1 MKFQVGQLV
10 YMRGYRE
17 NWGVVKAVDRNHH
30 GGGRIVLVRW
40 VEHRA
45 PCGPP
50 EDWMWAS
57 EMRVIEKE
65 PSK

>member
-10 YMRGYRE
+10 YMCGYRG
-17 NWGVVKAVDRNHH
+17 NWGVVKAVERLAPEV
-30 GGGRIVLVRW
+30 IVLVRW

-50 EDWMWAS
+50 EDWMWAR
-57 EMRVIEKE
+57 EMRIIEKGLL
-65 PSK
+65 K

>member
-10 YMRGYRE
+10 YMRGYRG
-17 NWGVVKAVDRNHH
+17 NWGVIKAVERT
-30 GGGRIVLVRW
+30 RSEIIVLVRW

-45 PCGPP
+45 PCGLP
-50 EDWMWAS
+50 EDWMWAR
-57 EMRVIEKE
+57 EMRAIEKE

>member
-1 MKFQVGQLV
+1 
-10 YMRGYRE
+10 RE
-17 NWGVVKAVDRNHH
+17 NWGVVKAVDRDLH

-45 PCGPP
+45 PGMP

-57 EMRVIEKE
+57 EMRLIEKE

>member
-1 MKFQVGQLV
+1 MKFQAGQLV
-10 YMRGYRE
+10 HMRADRE
-17 NWGVVKAVDRNHH
+17 NWGVVKAVDRDLH

-45 PCGPP
+45 PGMP

-57 EMRVIEKE
+57 EMRLIEKE

>member
-1 MKFQVGQLV
+1 MKFQAGQLV
-10 YMRGYRE
+10 HMRAYRE
-17 NWGVVKAVDRNHH
+17 NWGVVKAVDRDLH

-45 PCGPP
+45 SRARP
-50 EDWMWAS
+50 ERWMWAS

>member
-1 MKFQVGQLV
+1 
-10 YMRGYRE
+10 MRAHRE
-17 NWGVVKAVDRNHH
+17 NWGVVRAVDRDHH

-40 VEHRA
+40 VGHRI

-57 EMRVIEKE
+57 EMRVIEKG